1 MIYKFEEHSP
11 CIASDAW
18 VAPSADI
25 IGKVFLEE
33 QSSVWYQSVLRGDNN
48 SIRIGKRSNIQDGCV
63 LHVDTDSTIEIG
75 EDVSVGHRVVL
86 HGCYVGNG
94 SLVGMGAVLMNG
106 VEVGSGCLVAAGA
119 VLLENTKYPEG
130 TLIAGLPGK
139 VKRDLTEEER
149 EFILE
154 NSRIYVRLSAEARKS
169 LT

>member
-1 MIYKFEEHSP
+1 MIYKFENHSP
-11 CIASDAW
+11 CISSDAW

-63 LHVDTDSTIEIG
+63 LHVDADSTIEIG

-86 HGCYVGNG
+86 HGCSVGKG

-106 VEVGSGCLVAAGA
+106 VEVGSSCLVAAGA
-119 VLLENTKYPEG
+119 VLLEDTKYPEG

-154 NSRIYVRLSAEARKS
+154 NSRIYVHLSAIARKS
-169 LT
+169 